1 MSRILAII
9 FLFVCSANISCAE
22 EPRELDAI
30 LSPDDGKIV
39 ITKEQD
45 RVLVT
50 LHSERG
56 IGKAVLKRLGEKWPS
71 QITLRIHLSG
81 LESFKITTPS
91 TRLSWSVS
99 SHGQQESMVTL
110 LEDSKETAL
119 KPDHELYSP
128 ITIIPKK
135 ATIPLSQESYFEI
148 VLPAPLLKPDES
160 ELQLQWIDFY
170 RN

>member
-1 MSRILAII
+1 MSRILPVI

-22 EPRELDAI
+22 EPRGLEAI
-30 LSPDDGKIV
+30 LSPDDGKIA
-39 ITKEQD
+39 ITREQD
-45 RVLVT
+45 RALVT
-50 LHSERG
+50 IHSERG
-56 IGKAVLKRLGEKWPS
+56 IGKAVLKRLGEKWPG

-81 LESFKITTPS
+81 LESFKLTTPS

-110 LEDSKETAL
+110 LEESNETAL
-119 KPDHELYSP
+119 RPDHELYSP
-128 ITIIPKK
+128 ITIVPKK
-135 ATIPLSQESYFEI
+135 AKIPLPQEAYFEI
-148 VLPAPLLKPDES
+148 VLPAPLLKADEP